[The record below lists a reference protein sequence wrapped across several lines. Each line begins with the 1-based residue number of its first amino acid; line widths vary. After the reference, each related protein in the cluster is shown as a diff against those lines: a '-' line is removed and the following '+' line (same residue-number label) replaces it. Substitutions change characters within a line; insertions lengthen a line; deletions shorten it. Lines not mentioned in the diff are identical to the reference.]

1 MSLRT
6 EFSLSLFFLLLSF
19 PLFFFILLSAFL
31 PIEKRPRVVTDYPG
45 SRWKVALMECK
56 KQTRKCF
63 LHSKTLFS
71 FILLPSTGRLTRCV
85 SASPTQT
92 YNVTKQSINKCW
104 SRQERTQEVFMWS
117 ACTMTFS
124 QTGERFKLLLY
135 CILPLTTTLCH
146 WVRKGSMDIP
156 HTEEKKLPVP
166 RHGVSNMHD

>member
-6 EFSLSLFFLLLSF
+6 EFSLSFLSF
-19 PLFFFILLSAFL
+19 AQFSSFLFYSSICVSSDR
-31 PIEKRPRVVTDYPG
+31 KRPRVVTDYLG
-45 SRWKVALMECK
+45 SGWKVALMECK

-85 SASPTQT
+85 SVIPTQT
-92 YNVTKQSINKCW
+92 YKVTKQSINKCW
-104 SRQERTQEVFMWS
+104 SRQERTEEVFVWS

-156 HTEEKKLPVP
+156 HTEEK
-166 RHGVSNMHD
+166 